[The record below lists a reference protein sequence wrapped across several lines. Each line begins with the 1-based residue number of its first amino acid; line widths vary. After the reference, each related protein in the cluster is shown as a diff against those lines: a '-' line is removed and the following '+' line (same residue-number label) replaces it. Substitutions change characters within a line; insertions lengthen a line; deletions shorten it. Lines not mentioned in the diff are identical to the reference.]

1 MSTNTAPNHHPALEA
16 EESRLPLWQV
26 VAALLDSESPQDA
39 LAYLAEMAAPD
50 VAEVLT
56 QLKRDDRQ
64 QLIGLYGDQL
74 DPEVLAELDDTIRDE
89 VLEHLTPRQVADA
102 VVQLESDDALA
113 VIEDLDEEEQQQ
125 VLAALPAYERI
136 ILQESLNVPEE
147 SAGRLMRREVM
158 PMPEHWTIGQARL
171 ALQSWDEMPDQFY
184 EIVVVN
190 PSHHP
195 IGILPLAQLLKS
207 KPSKQL
213 REVME
218 EEFHP
223 IPVLQDQEEVAQ
235 TFRRYSLVSAPVVD
249 SDNRLVGTI
258 TVDDVVHVL
267 QAEATE
273 DVLRLASAGES
284 IWGAGLINTARP
296 RFIWLTI
303 NLATAVLASWVI
315 SLFEQTLQMVI
326 ALAVLMPIVAG
337 MGGNAGTQTLAVAV
351 RGLATR
357 LLGSGSQ
364 GRFVAKELLV
374 ALINGIIL
382 GGMIGLFSGLWYQN
396 ITLGIVMGS
405 AMLVN
410 LVAAS
415 LAGTLIPLGLAR
427 VKIDPAISSGVFV
440 TTVTDVVGF
449 MSFLG
454 FATLALKWLG

>member
-1 MSTNTAPNHHPALEA
+1 
-16 EESRLPLWQV
+16 
-26 VAALLDSESPQDA
+26 
-39 LAYLAEMAAPD
+39 
-50 VAEVLT
+50 
-56 QLKRDDRQ
+56 
-64 QLIGLYGDQL
+64 
-74 DPEVLAELDDTIRDE
+74 
-89 VLEHLTPRQVADA
+89 
-102 VVQLESDDALA
+102 
-113 VIEDLDEEEQQQ
+113 
-125 VLAALPAYERI
+125 
-136 ILQESLNVPEE
+136 
-147 SAGRLMRREVM
+147 
-158 PMPEHWTIGQARL
+158 
-171 ALQSWDEMPDQFY
+171 
-184 EIVVVN
+184 
-190 PSHHP
+190 
-195 IGILPLAQLLKS
+195 
-207 KPSKQL
+207 
-213 REVME
+213 
-218 EEFHP
+218 
-223 IPVLQDQEEVAQ
+223 
-235 TFRRYSLVSAPVVD
+235 
-249 SDNRLVGTI
+249 
-258 TVDDVVHVL
+258 VL

-315 SLFEQTLQMVI
+315 SLFEQTLQKVI

-364 GRFVAKELLV
+364 GRFVVKELLV
-374 ALINGIIL
+374 ALINGIML

-396 ITLGIVMGS
+396 LTLGIVMGS

-454 FATLALKWLG
+454 FATLALKWLA